1 MFSPAEPVAA
11 WTHLLGAF
19 VALGF
24 AVPLLRAGVGHSKRQ
39 RVLGLF
45 ALSVFLQL
53 AISGIYHWQAL
64 GSQSRLIL
72 QRADH
77 AAIWL
82 VVVGCFLPIRHYLFS
97 LRFGT
102 GLLVLISLVAS
113 LGLLLE
119 TALHDVIPSW
129 IVVLLYVVFGS
140 IGTPVALW
148 LVATRGLR
156 YTLTFFL
163 CGVSFSAAAM
173 IELIEEPT
181 LVEGLVGYHE
191 IVHVLVLLG
200 FAFHWAFVAKLTRE
214 AKLLPNLDRVSE
226 VEVGTESGAQA
237 A

>member
-1 MFSPAEPVAA
+1 MFPPAEPVAA
-11 WTHLLGAF
+11 WTHLLGAL

-24 AVPLLRAGVGHSKRQ
+24 AVPLIRGARGNPQRQ

-45 ALSVFLQL
+45 ATSVFLQL
-53 AISGIYHWQAL
+53 LISGVYHWQSTGTQA
-64 GSQSRLIL
+64 RLIL

-102 GLLVLISLVAS
+102 GLLVVVSLVAS

-119 TALHDVIPSW
+119 TALHELIPSW

-173 IELIEEPT
+173 IELVEEPT
-181 LVEGLVGYHE
+181 LIEGVVAYHE
-191 IVHVLVLLG
+191 IVHVLVLMG

-214 AKLLPNLDRVSE
+214 AKLLPNLDRLSE
-226 VEVGTESGAQA
+226 VEAEPAAQA

>member
-1 MFSPAEPVAA
+1 MTPAEPVAA
-11 WTHLLGAF
+11 LTHLLGAL

-24 AVPLLRAGVGHSKRQ
+24 AVPLLRGCAGDSKRR
-39 RVLGLF
+39 RVLALF

-53 AISGIYHWQAL
+53 AISGLYHWQAL
-64 GSQSRLIL
+64 GTEARLIL

-82 VVVGCFLPIRHYLFS
+82 VVVGCFLPIRYFL
-97 LRFGT
+97 LPGRIGT
-102 GLLVLISLVAS
+102 ALLVAISLVATF
-113 LGLLLE
+113 GLLVE

-148 LVATRGLR
+148 QVATRGLR

-173 IELIEEPT
+173 IELVEEPT
-181 LVEGLVGYHE
+181 LIPGHVGYHE
-191 IVHVLVLLG
+191 IVHVLVLAG
-200 FAFHWAFVAKLTRE
+200 FALHWAFVAKLLRE
-214 AKLLPNLDRVSE
+214 SRAFADADRVSQ
-226 VEVGTESGAQA
+226 VAQAAGAQA

>member
-1 MFSPAEPVAA
+1 VFSPTEPVAA
-11 WTHLLGAF
+11 WTHLLGAL

-24 AVPLLRAGVGHSKRQ
+24 AVPLLRGGQGDSKRQ

-53 AISGIYHWQAL
+53 AISGIYHWQTL
-64 GSQSRLIL
+64 ETQTRLIW

-97 LRFGT
+97 RRFGT
-102 GLLVLISLVAS
+102 GLLIVICLVAS

-173 IELIEEPT
+173 IELVEEPT
-181 LVEGLVGYHE
+181 LIEGLVGYHE
-191 IVHVLVLLG
+191 IVHVLVLMG
-200 FAFHWAFVAKLTRE
+200 FAFHWAFVAQLTRQARANAE
-214 AKLLPNLDRVSE
+214 LDRLSE
-226 VEVGTESGAQA
+226 AAAPAESEAQA
-237 A
+237 V